1 MAGWIK
7 LYRELFDK
15 AIWAQSTLEQKVI
28 LITLLSMA
36 SHKQSEWEWK
46 GQKFKIQPGQFITS
60 LDKIVLKCGEGVT
73 EQKVRTALKRFEK
86 YEFLTNEST
95 KTGRLITIV
104 NWRLYQDNED
114 EPNKESNSHLTNTQQ
129 TPNNQLTPIKNDKN
143 NKNERMKENIK
154 DIAQEYTDDSEL
166 ITAILD
172 FSEMRKTIKKPLTT
186 KALSMMLEKLNS
198 LGKTNGEKVAILN
211 QSIMNSWQGVF
222 ALKDREG
229 MKREP
234 IQQIPEKHRGSAYSE
249 YD

>member
-1 MAGWIK
+1 LAGWIK

-46 GQKFKIQPGQFITS
+46 GQKFKIQPGQFVTS

-73 EQKVRTALKRFEK
+73 EQKVRTALKRLEK

-104 NWRLYQDNED
+104 NWRLYQDNEE
-114 EPNKESNSHLTNTQQ
+114 EPNKDSNSQLTITQQ
-129 TPNNQLTPIKNDKN
+129 TPNKQLTPIKNDKN

-211 QSIMNSWQGVF
+211 QSIMNSWQSVF
-222 ALKDREG
+222 LLKDQEV

-234 IQQIPEKHRGSAYSE
+234 VQKISEKHRGSAYSE